1 MMAKRKKPGVNKSE
15 LIRKHMAAHPDDK
28 PAQIVAALKSHG
40 VTVGL
45 VNAVRAKDKTKVKN
59 KAPRKTVK
67 STPAPSNGHASELL
81 HSALTLGL
89 DKAIELLQKVK
100 KAVG

>member
-1 MMAKRKKPGVNKSE
+1 MAKKKPKGVNKSE
-15 LIRKHMAAHPDDK
+15 LIRKHMAAHPDQK
-28 PAQIVAALKSHG
+28 PAEIVAALKSHG

-45 VNAVRAKDKTKVKN
+45 VNAVRAKSKPK
-59 KAPRKTVK
+59 RKPKKK
-67 STPAPSNGHASELL
+67 SQQATTAHSNGHASELL